1 MDSSRKLFIY
11 TLRLESKKYYVGK
24 TTDLMRRLNEHQNG
38 EGSAWTKKYKALF
51 VEDILVTV
59 DPFDEDKCTKNAMAK
74 FGIENVRGGSYVTVV
89 LPPEV
94 IGLLERELRN
104 ASNCCVR
111 CGADSHYINKCP
123 LNAPKDKSKK
133 KIADTKTEPSKTVV
147 TVNNKVA
154 DSNKTVVTVN
164 KGAKWKPE
172 EVSLLISRFEDGTSI
187 IEISQ
192 LHGRTV
198 GAIEAKLAS
207 LGKIEAKQWYTK
219 N

>member
-1 MDSSRKLFIY
+1 MDSSQKLFIY

-59 DPFDEDKCTKNAMAK
+59 DPFDEDKCTKNAMSK

-123 LNAPKDKSKK
+123 LNTPKK
-133 KIADTKTEPSKTVV
+133 KPINTDKASVDT
-147 TVNNKVA
+147 NKQ
-154 DSNKTVVTVN
+154 VVTVN

-172 EVSLLISRFEDGTSI
+172 EVSLLISRFEEGKSFS
-187 IEISQ
+187 EIAQ
-192 LHGRTV
+192 LHGRTAS
-198 GAIEAKLAS
+198 AIEAKLAS
-207 LGKIEAKQWYTK
+207 LGKIEAKQWYIK
-219 N
+219 K